1 MRIALDCMGGD
12 HGAASVLIAAVRFVE
27 EYKDTT
33 LVLYGTKEE
42 LESCVHPRIEKV
54 YCTQVMD
61 MNDGALAIR
70 RKSDA
75 SMVKAVQSVIT
86 ENDAVVSCGSTGAL
100 LTCATL
106 ISKPLEGQERP
117 ALLGVLPSKSKKGCV
132 FLDLGANAQNTPE
145 HLLSFANMGVTYAK
159 NVRMIQ
165 NPRVGLLNI
174 GSEEKKGDELRKQ
187 TYQLLKESNLNF
199 IGNVEANQLL
209 NEVAD
214 VVVCDGFTGNIVLKT
229 LEGSAR
235 LFKLTLKEQMMA
247 HVSSKLGAML
257 SKKALANMK
266 AILDEKQYGGALFAG
281 INHVVIKAHGNSD
294 EVAFYYALRQAYVMV
309 QEDVVEKMK
318 IKG

>member
-12 HGAASVLIAAVRFVE
+12 HGAGSVLVAALKFVE

-33 LVLYGTKEE
+33 LVLYGAEE
-42 LESCVHPRIEKV
+42 QIKSCEHPRIEKI

-70 RKSDA
+70 RKGDA
-75 SMVKAVQSVIT
+75 SMVRAVQSVIS
-86 ENDAVVSCGSTGAL
+86 ENNAVVSCGSTGAL

-106 ISKPLEGQERP
+106 ISKVMEGQERP

-145 HLLSFANMGVTYAK
+145 HLLSFASMGVAYAK
-159 NVRMIQ
+159 NVRGIQ

-187 TYQLLKESNLNF
+187 TYQLLKDSSMNF

-235 LFKLTLKEQMMA
+235 LFKSTLKEQMMA
-247 HVSSKLGAML
+247 HITSKIGAVL
-257 SKKALANMK
+257 SKQALVKMK
-266 AILDEKQYGGALFAG
+266 EILDEKQYGGALFAG
-281 INHVVIKAHGNSD
+281 VNHVVIKAHGNSD
-294 EVAFYYALRQAYVMV
+294 EIAMYYALRQAYTMV
-309 QEDVVEKMK
+309 KLDVVEKMK